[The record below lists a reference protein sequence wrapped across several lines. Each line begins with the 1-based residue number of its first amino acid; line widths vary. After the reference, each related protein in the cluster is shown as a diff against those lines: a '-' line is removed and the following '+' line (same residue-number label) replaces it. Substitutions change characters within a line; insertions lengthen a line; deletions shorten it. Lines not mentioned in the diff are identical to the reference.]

1 VKKLKQ
7 NVTPLSP
14 LLSSNVRV
22 ATPVKVTPVKETTC
36 VKALQFDDVKQKEEP
51 KKPDSAE
58 ECFQKT
64 KQVLQVAQSAT
75 VVGRETEVDI
85 IQTFI
90 ARNITSRTSASLY
103 ISGAPGTGKT
113 AVISNL
119 MAELKVASLVF

>member
-1 VKKLKQ
+1 M
-7 NVTPLSP
+7 
-14 LLSSNVRV
+14 
-22 ATPVKVTPVKETTC
+22 
-36 VKALQFDDVKQKEEP
+36 KALQFDDVKQKEEP

-90 ARNITSRTSASLY
+90 TRSITSRTSASLY

-119 MAELKVASLVF
+119 MAELKVTSLVF